1 MPDMSNHHSLA
12 GRRDGTAVR
21 HLNQRQLAARWGVS
35 VRTLE
40 RWRSHRQGAPF
51 LKLGGHVTYRLS
63 DVEAFEEA
71 QRQEMSAA

>member
-1 MPDMSNHHSLA
+1 MSKHHSSA
-12 GRRDGTAVR
+12 GRCDGTAVR

-40 RWRSHRQGAPF
+40 RWRSHRQGPPF
-51 LKLGGHVTYRLS
+51 LKLGGHVTYR
-63 DVEAFEEA
+63 VEDIENFEIA

>member
-1 MPDMSNHHSLA
+1 MSKHHSSA

-21 HLNQRQLAARWGVS
+21 HINQRQLAARWDVS

-40 RWRSHRQGAPF
+40 RWRSESKGPPY

-63 DVEAFEEA
+63 DVEAYEET
-71 QRQEMSAA
+71 QRKEMSAA

>member
-1 MPDMSNHHSLA
+1 MSEHHSSA

-21 HLNQRQLAARWGVS
+21 HINQRQLAARWDVS

-40 RWRSHRQGAPF
+40 RWRSESKGPPY

-63 DVEAFEEA
+63 DVEAYEET
-71 QRQEMSAA
+71 QRKEMSAA